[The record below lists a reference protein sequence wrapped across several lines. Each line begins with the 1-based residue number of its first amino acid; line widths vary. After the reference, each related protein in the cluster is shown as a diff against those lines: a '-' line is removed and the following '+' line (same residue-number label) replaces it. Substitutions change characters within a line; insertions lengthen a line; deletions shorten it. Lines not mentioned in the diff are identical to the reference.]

1 MRTRLLGKGL
11 QLEPSLSGKPFFCV
25 VLSDGGQWLVEAEW
39 PDGTI
44 MEVDTFKAHLDA
56 LTWVR
61 TQSQAW
67 LRERGDAKR
76 DEYRATADECLSLHA
91 RWGRKN

>member
-1 MRTRLLGKGL
+1 MRTRLLGTGL

-67 LRERGDAKR
+67 LRERGDAN
-76 DEYRATADECLSLHA
+76 S
-91 RWGRKN
+91 